1 MIVKKIWQIVIIK
14 GSNMIL
20 FSFCLIIN
28 VGIKD
33 VYTLCSS
40 E

>member
-1 MIVKKIWQIVIIK
+1 MIVKKIQRIVIIE
-14 GSNMIL
+14 GNNMIL
-20 FSFCLIIN
+20 FNFCLIIN
-28 VGIKD
+28 VGIKE